1 MILEVAILNIKSGE
15 AEKFEKDFA
24 NAGKFIGAANGY
36 RGHSLRKCVEEEDKY
51 ILLVNWE
58 NLADHTVGFR
68 QSPAYQKWKALL
80 HHFYDPFPLVEH
92 YTTIIDQGN
101 LS

>member
-68 QSPAYQKWKALL
+68 QCTAYQEWRALL
-80 HHFYDPFPLVEH
+80 HHYYDPFPLVEH